1 MGVLLFAG
9 AEEDGWVADG
19 DGTTGSWSTCG
30 ELVTLGF
37 ASSALRPSSSAV
49 IMPVTVPTA
58 TTTEAATTMA
68 PRRAA
73 RLRSALRA
81 ARRWAR
87 RPDTVLVP
95 LRGGGRVPP
104 FWEASGP
111 PTLPSAY
118 DWDPS
123 PMGQLEQFTTS
134 VDAVVSRMRTLDA
147 TLPERDGIAVFNRVY
162 LAVTEA
168 VDRRIDGS
176 GFPDARAAITLDAR
190 FAERYLAAVDAVA
203 DERRP
208 PACWRPLFQF
218 RRHPGVRPL
227 QFALAGINA
236 HIGHDLALA
245 VVDSC
250 RTLNCEPADL
260 EDEFDRVGDL
270 LVSLEER
277 IREDLMPG
285 PDLLQ
290 IADPLTHLLG
300 AFSLERARD
309 ATWSAARALWALR
322 RLPDVAEEFTER
334 LDAAVG
340 FAGRMLLTPLPD

>member
-1 MGVLLFAG
+1 MV
-9 AEEDGWVADG
+9 
-19 DGTTGSWSTCG
+19 
-30 ELVTLGF
+30 
-37 ASSALRPSSSAV
+37 
-49 IMPVTVPTA
+49 
-58 TTTEAATTMA
+58 
-68 PRRAA
+68 
-73 RLRSALRA
+73 
-81 ARRWAR
+81 
-87 RPDTVLVP
+87 
-95 LRGGGRVPP
+95 
-104 FWEASGP
+104 
-111 PTLPSAY
+111 
-118 DWDPS
+118 
-123 PMGQLEQFTTS
+123 QLEQFTTP
-134 VDAVVSRMRTLDA
+134 VDHVVARMRALEA
-147 TLPERDGIAVFNRVY
+147 QLPPRDGLAVFNRVY

-168 VDRRIDGS
+168 FDRHLEAGA
-176 GFPDARAAITLDAR
+176 FPDAQAAITLDVR
-190 FAERYLAAVDAVA
+190 FAELYLRVA
-203 DERRP
+203 EEDHA

-245 VVDSC
+245 VVDTC
-250 RTLNCEPADL
+250 RTLGCEPAEL

-300 AFSLERARD
+300 AWSLERARD
-309 ATWSAARALWALR
+309 ATWAAARTLWALR
-322 RLPDVAEEFTER
+322 RIPDLAAEFTDR